1 MFAAVTAAALIQ
13 GLSLPALPEIKRAPS
28 MVYVDRVGMVIGVR
42 GGRDAPPVN
51 LAGLPAYVPKAF
63 VSVEDRRFYEH
74 QGFDA
79 LGIARAVMTD
89 LAKGRTAQGASTIT
103 QQLARNLFL
112 SNDQTMERKA
122 QELLYAVQLEQ
133 KFSKDQILSLYLS
146 RVYFGSGAYGIEAA
160 SRRFFAKP
168 ASKLTIREAATLAGI
183 LKNPAGYSPVNEPER
198 SAERTAIVLQ
208 TMVET
213 GAITEAQRKYALAHP
228 PKVQQAD
235 PLGPAQYFVDW
246 ADIEARRLMGR
257 QSFNQDVTIETTL
270 DGAME
275 TQADAATDTVLARF
289 KKAGVEQAALVA
301 MDGQGRVRAMI
312 GGSDYA
318 TTQYN
323 RAWQAHRQAGSSW
336 KPMVYLTALD
346 AGRTPDMVV
355 VDEPITI
362 DGWSPRN
369 HTNAFMGPITLETAL
384 GQSVNTVAARLADEV
399 GRPNVA
405 NTAKRLGV
413 TSNLNLD
420 PAMALGTSLVTP
432 LEMATA
438 YTAFSNG
445 GQRVTPYAIER
456 IRIGGRVVYQR
467 RDEGRAQVIGN
478 PSLQNMDR
486 MLRQVVATGTGHAAA
501 IPGYDI
507 AGKTGTTTDNK
518 DAWFDG
524 FTGGLT
530 TVVWVGRDDNT
541 AMGPGAA
548 GGGPPAELWRRFMAA
563 ALPRAGATPIPAGPA
578 PSAQALSPTPVA
590 GPMQPQATM
599 APIPDRDPVTN
610 LLSNT
615 TEETPPTSSSP
626 R

>member
-1 MFAAVTAAALIQ
+1 MQ
-13 GLSLPALPEIKRAPS
+13 GLSLPALPPITRAPS
-28 MVYVDRVGMVIGVR
+28 MVYLDRAGMVIGVR
-42 GGRDAPPVN
+42 GGREAPPVN
-51 LAGLPAYVPKAF
+51 LSALPAYVPKAF

-79 LGIARAVMTD
+79 MGIARAVMTD
-89 LAKGRTAQGASTIT
+89 IAKGRAAQGASTIT

-168 ASKLTIREAATLAGI
+168 AAKLTLREAATLAGI

-213 GAITEAQRKYALAHP
+213 GAITEAQRKSALAHP
-228 PKVQQAD
+228 PKVQKSD

-257 QSFNQDVTIETTL
+257 QSIREDVSIETTL

-275 TQADAATDTVLARF
+275 AHADAATDAVLAKA
-289 KKAGVEQAALVA
+289 KKFGVEQAALVA

-323 RAWQAHRQAGSSW
+323 RAYQAHRQAGSSW
-336 KPMVYLTALD
+336 KPMVYLTALE
-346 AGRTPDMVV
+346 AGRTPETVV

-362 DGWSPRN
+362 NGWSPRN
-369 HTNAFMGPITLETAL
+369 HTNAFLGPITLETAL
-384 GQSVNTVAARLADEV
+384 AQSVNTVAARLADEV

-413 TSNLNLD
+413 VSNLNLD

-445 GQRVTPYAIER
+445 GQRVNPYAIER

-467 RDEGRAQVIGN
+467 RDEGRPQVIGN
-478 PSLQNMDR
+478 PSLQNLDR
-486 MLRQVVATGTGHAAA
+486 MLRQVVATGTGRAAA

-530 TVVWVGRDDNT
+530 TVVWVGRDDNS
-541 AMGPGAA
+541 AMGAGAA

-563 ALPRAGATPIPAGPA
+563 ALPRAGATAIPAGPA
-578 PSAQALSPTPVA
+578 ASPQTVA
-590 GPMQPQATM
+590 PPPLAEPGEAKATM
-599 APIPDRDPVTN
+599 APIPDRDPVSN

-615 TEETPPTSSSP
+615 TEPTPQPPSP

>member
-1 MFAAVTAAALIQ
+1 MQ
-13 GLSLPALPEIKRAPS
+13 GFSLPALPPITRAPS
-28 MVYVDRVGMVIGVR
+28 MVYLDRTGMVIGVR

-74 QGFDA
+74 AGFDA
-79 LGIARAVMTD
+79 MGIARAVMTD

-198 SAERTAIVLQ
+198 SGERTAVVLQ

-213 GAITEAQRKYALAHP
+213 GAITEAQRKTALAHT
-228 PKVQQAD
+228 PKVQKSD
-235 PLGPAQYFVDW
+235 PLGPSQYFVDW
-246 ADIEARRLMGR
+246 ADIEARRALGR
-257 QSFNQDVTIETTL
+257 QTFHDDVAIETTL
-270 DGAME
+270 DGVME
-275 TQADAATDTVLARF
+275 TQADAATDAVLAKAKRF
-289 KKAGVEQAALVA
+289 GVEQAALVA

-318 TTQYN
+318 ATQYN
-323 RAWQAHRQAGSSW
+323 RAYQAHRQAGSSW
-336 KPMVYLTALD
+336 KPMVYLTALE
-346 AGRTPDMVV
+346 AGRTPDTLV

-362 DGWSPRN
+362 NGWSPRN
-369 HTNAFMGPITLETAL
+369 HTNAFLGSITLETAL
-384 GQSVNTVAARLADEV
+384 AQSVNTVAARLADEV

-413 TSNLNLD
+413 NSTLNLD

-445 GQRVTPYAIER
+445 GQRVSPYAIER

-467 RDEGRAQVIGN
+467 RSEGQPQVIGN
-478 PSLQNMDR
+478 PPLQELDR
-486 MLRQVVATGTGHAAA
+486 MLRAVVTSGTGHAAA

-507 AGKTGTTTDNK
+507 AGKTGTTSDNK

-530 TVVWVGRDDNT
+530 TVVWVGRDDNS
-541 AMGPGAA
+541 AMGAGAA

-563 ALPRAGATPIPAGPA
+563 ALPRAGARPIPAGPA
-578 PSAQALSPTPVA
+578 SSPQALTAAPVA
-590 GPMQPQATM
+590 AAVQPQATM
-599 APIPDRDPVTN
+599 APILDRDPVTN

-615 TEETPPTSSSP
+615 TEEPPQTSPSP

>member
-1 MFAAVTAAALIQ
+1 
-13 GLSLPALPEIKRAPS
+13 
-28 MVYVDRVGMVIGVR
+28 MVYLDRAGMVIGVR

-51 LAGLPAYVPKAF
+51 LSALPAYVPKAF

-74 QGFDA
+74 SGFDA

-89 LAKGRTAQGASTIT
+89 IAKGRTAQGASTIT

-112 SNDQTMERKA
+112 SNDQTVERKA

-198 SAERTAIVLQ
+198 SADRTAIVLQ

-228 PKVQQAD
+228 AKVQKVD

-257 QSFNQDVTIETTL
+257 QTFNQDVSIETTL
-270 DGAME
+270 DGPME
-275 TQADAATDTVLARF
+275 AQADAAVDTVLAKA
-289 KKAGVEQAALVA
+289 KKFGVEQAALVA

-323 RAWQAHRQAGSSW
+323 RAYQAHRQAGSSW
-336 KPMVYLTALD
+336 KPMVYLTALE
-346 AGRTPDMVV
+346 AGRTPDTVV

-362 DGWSPRN
+362 NGWSPRN
-369 HTNAFMGPITLETAL
+369 HTNAFLGPITLETAL
-384 GQSVNTVAARLADEV
+384 AQSVNTVAARLADEV

-413 TSNLNLD
+413 VSNLNLD

-445 GQRVTPYAIER
+445 GQRVNPYAIER

-467 RDEGRAQVIGN
+467 RDEGRPQVIGN
-478 PSLQNMDR
+478 PSLQNLDR
-486 MLRQVVATGTGHAAA
+486 MLRQVVATGTGRAAA

-530 TVVWVGRDDNT
+530 TVVWVGRDDNS
-541 AMGPGAA
+541 AMGAGAA

-578 PSAQALSPTPVA
+578 APQAIVAAPVVEPGQA
-590 GPMQPQATM
+590 KATM

-610 LLSNT
+610 LLSNS
-615 TEETPPTSSSP
+615 TESTSA